1 MTIAVVEAACDIPE
15 FPGDGPQAF
24 RCMDALEE
32 DDEFIAAEAANE
44 ILLAERV
51 LQPGRKALQQL
62 ITVLVTIRVVGGLE
76 MIEVDDNE
84 RVADAAGV
92 CEALLDCILYRE
104 LIVKSGEQVLFR
116 E

>member
-1 MTIAVVEAACDIPE
+1 
-15 FPGDGPQAF
+15 
-24 RCMDALEE
+24 
-32 DDEFIAAEAANE
+32 
-44 ILLAERV
+44 
-51 LQPGRKALQQL
+51 
-62 ITVLVTIRVVGGLE
+62 

-116 E
+116 